1 MEDQIEDTGNI
12 ADPALSHVDGVEK
25 PGADSTEET
34 ITEPVGTADVPRET
48 ADVPRETAD
57 VPRETADAP
66 REIADAADAA
76 DAADDA
82 VADAQAALV
91 GFDPALHLTNPDGT
105 PRLTKK
111 GAYMRKRG
119 PAKGSTPKSK
129 AGDADLFVDTV
140 PAPAPAPA
148 AVPAPAAAPAPAS
161 AAAQLNNRAVAAMLV
176 TTCTTLAEKV
186 IGPEWK
192 AEKDEAKALTDAA
205 RVYLD
210 SIGGVEIS
218 PGAALAIAV
227 VGYSL
232 PRLAVPNTQTKL
244 QKLGVWVSSRVAWV
258 RGRFGI

>member
-1 MEDQIEDTGNI
+1 MADQIENTGNI
-12 ADPALSHVDGVEK
+12 TDPALSHDTGAGK
-25 PGADSTEET
+25 PGADSTVET
-34 ITEPVGTADVPRET
+34 ITEPGGTADVPRET
-48 ADVPRETAD
+48 DADADVSRETD
-57 VPRETADAP
+57 ADAG
-66 REIADAADAA
+66 A
-76 DAADDA
+76 AADDA
-82 VADAQAALV
+82 VADAQAALF

-119 PAKGSTPKSK
+119 PAKGSSPKSK
-129 AGDADLFVDTV
+129 TGDADLFSDTV
-140 PAPAPAPA
+140 AAPAPTGVPRETVAAPAPAPA
-148 AVPAPAAAPAPAS
+148 I

-176 TTCTTLAEKV
+176 TTCTTLAERV

-192 AEKDEAKALTDAA
+192 AEKDESKALTDAA

-227 VGYSL
+227 IGYSL

-244 QKLGVWVSSRVAWV
+244 QKLGSWVSSRVAWL

>member
-1 MEDQIEDTGNI
+1 MANQIENTGNI
-12 ADPALSHVDGVEK
+12 TDPALSHDAGAEK
-25 PGADSTEET
+25 PGADSNAET

-57 VPRETADAP
+57 AAS
-66 REIADAADAA
+66 AADN
-76 DAADDA
+76 A
-82 VADAQAALV
+82 VVDAQAALF

-105 PRLTKK
+105 PRLTKS

-129 AGDADLFVDTV
+129 AGDTDLFSD
-140 PAPAPAPA
+140 APTD
-148 AVPAPAAAPAPAS
+148 VSRETQPAAAVAPSPAT
-161 AAAQLNNRAVAAMLV
+161 AAPTLNNRAVAAMLV
-176 TTCTTLAEKV
+176 TTCTTLAERV

-218 PGAALAIAV
+218 PGTALAIAV

-244 QKLGVWVSSRVAWV
+244 QRLGGWVSSRVAWL

>member
-1 MEDQIEDTGNI
+1 MADQIENAGNI
-12 ADPALSHVDGVEK
+12 TDPALSHDAGAEK

-57 VPRETADAP
+57 
-66 REIADAADAA
+66 AADAA
-76 DAADDA
+76 AAADNA
-82 VADAQAALV
+82 VSDAQAALI
-91 GFDPALHLTNPDGT
+91 GFDPALHLTNSDGT
-105 PRLTKK
+105 PRLTKS

-129 AGDADLFVDTV
+129 AGDTDLFSDAPTDV
-140 PAPAPAPA
+140 PRETQ
-148 AVPAPAAAPAPAS
+148 PAAAPATT
-161 AAAQLNNRAVAAMLV
+161 AATLNNRAVAAMLV
-176 TTCTTLAEKV
+176 TTCTTLAERV

-192 AEKDEAKALTDAA
+192 AEKDETKALTDAA

-210 SIGGVEIS
+210 SIGGLEIS
-218 PGAALAIAV
+218 PGTALAIAV

-244 QKLGVWVSSRVAWV
+244 QKLGGWVSSRVAWL

>member
-1 MEDQIEDTGNI
+1 MADQIVDTGDI
-12 ADPALSHVDGVEK
+12 TDPALSHADEAEK
-25 PGADSTEET
+25 PGVDSNEET
-34 ITEPVGTADVPRET
+34 ITEPAGTDDVPRETDADADVPRET
-48 ADVPRETAD
+48 
-57 VPRETADAP
+57 DAG
-66 REIADAADAA
+66 A
-76 DAADDA
+76 AADDA

-119 PAKGSTPKSK
+119 PAKGRAPKSK
-129 AGDADLFVDTV
+129 AGDTDLFSEPETPAAAVAANVPRETV
-140 PAPAPAPA
+140 AAPSPAPATA
-148 AVPAPAAAPAPAS
+148 AS
-161 AAAQLNNRAVAAMLV
+161 TLNNRAVAAMLV
-176 TTCTTLAEKV
+176 TTATTLAERV

-192 AEKDEAKALTDAA
+192 AEKDETKALTDAA

-210 SIGGVEIS
+210 SVGGVEIS

-227 VGYSL
+227 IGYSL

-244 QKLGVWVSSRVAWV
+244 QRFGGWVSSRIAWM

>member
-1 MEDQIEDTGNI
+1 MADQIENTGDI
-12 ADPALSHVDGVEK
+12 TDPALSHDADAEK
-25 PGADSTEET
+25 PGADSTAET
-34 ITEPVGTADVPRET
+34 ITEPAVTDDVPRET
-48 ADVPRETAD
+48 DTNADVSRETA
-57 VPRETADAP
+57 EDAG
-66 REIADAADAA
+66 A
-76 DAADDA
+76 AADDA

-119 PAKGSTPKSK
+119 PANGSSPKSK
-129 AGDADLFVDTV
+129 TGDADLFAGTV
-140 PAPAPAPA
+140 T
-148 AVPAPAAAPAPAS
+148 APAPAS

-176 TTCTTLAEKV
+176 TTCTALAEKV

-192 AEKDEAKALTDAA
+192 AEKDESKALTDAA

-244 QKLGVWVSSRVAWV
+244 QKLGGWVSSRVAWL

>member
-1 MEDQIEDTGNI
+1 MSDQIENTGNI
-12 ADPALSHVDGVEK
+12 TDPALSHDAGAEK

-57 VPRETADAP
+57 VPRETATADDATS
-66 REIADAADAA
+66 AADN
-76 DAADDA
+76 A

-105 PRLTKK
+105 PRLTKS

-119 PAKGSTPKSK
+119 PAKGCAPKSK
-129 AGDADLFVDTV
+129 AGDTDLFYNAPTDV
-140 PAPAPAPA
+140 PRETQ
-148 AVPAPAAAPAPAS
+148 PAAAVAPSPATT
-161 AAAQLNNRAVAAMLV
+161 AATLNNRAVAAMLV
-176 TTCTTLAEKV
+176 TTCTTLAERV

-218 PGAALAIAV
+218 PGTALAIAV

-244 QKLGVWVSSRVAWV
+244 QKLGGWVSSRVAWL

>member
-1 MEDQIEDTGNI
+1 MSDQITDTGNI
-12 ADPALSHVDGVEK
+12 TDPALSHVDEAEN
-25 PGADSTEET
+25 PGADSNAET
-34 ITEPVGTADVPRET
+34 ITEPAVTDVVPRET
-48 ADVPRETAD
+48 DADADVSRETD
-57 VPRETADAP
+57 ADAG
-66 REIADAADAA
+66 A
-76 DAADDA
+76 AADDA

-129 AGDADLFVDTV
+129 AGDTDLFSDAPPS
-140 PAPAPAPA
+140 PAVSRETQPTASVAPSPATTA
-148 AVPAPAAAPAPAS
+148 AT
-161 AAAQLNNRAVAAMLV
+161 LNNRAVAAMLV
-176 TTCTTLAEKV
+176 TTCTTLAERV

-218 PGAALAIAV
+218 PGTALAIAV

-244 QKLGVWVSSRVAWV
+244 QRLGGWVSSRVAWV

>member
-1 MEDQIEDTGNI
+1 MADQIENAGDIT
-12 ADPALSHVDGVEK
+12 DPALSHDAEPEK
-25 PGADSTEET
+25 PGADSTDET
-34 ITEPVGTADVPRET
+34 VTEPIGTDVPRET

-57 VPRETADAP
+57 VV
-66 REIADAADAA
+66 DAAAAA
-76 DAADDA
+76 DNA
-82 VADAQAALV
+82 VADAQAAMV
-91 GFDPALHLTNPDGT
+91 GFDPALHLTHPDGT
-105 PRLTKK
+105 PRLTKS

-119 PAKGSTPKSK
+119 PAKGISPKSK
-129 AGDADLFVDTV
+129 AGDTDLFADTV
-140 PAPAPAPA
+140 AAPAPAG
-148 AVPAPAAAPAPAS
+148 VPRETVPAPAPAS

-218 PGAALAIAV
+218 PGTALAIAV

-244 QKLGVWVSSRVAWV
+244 QKLSGWVSSRVAWL

>member
-1 MEDQIEDTGNI
+1 MSVQTEETGNVT
-12 ADPALSHVDGVEK
+12 DPVLSHIAGSEK
-25 PGADSTEET
+25 PGADSTAET
-34 ITEPVGTADVPRET
+34 ITEPAVTDDVSRET
-48 ADVPRETAD
+48 D
-57 VPRETADAP
+57 ADAG
-66 REIADAADAA
+66 A
-76 DAADDA
+76 AADDA
-82 VADAQAALV
+82 VADAHAALV

-105 PRLTKK
+105 PRLSKK

-119 PAKGSTPKSK
+119 PAKGSSPKSK
-129 AGDADLFVDTV
+129 TGDADLFADTV
-140 PAPAPAPA
+140 AAPAPAG
-148 AVPAPAAAPAPAS
+148 VPRETVPAPAPAS

-192 AEKDEAKALTDAA
+192 AEKDEAKALADAA

-227 VGYSL
+227 VGYSM

-244 QKLGVWVSSRVAWV
+244 QKLGGWVSSRVAWL

>member
-1 MEDQIEDTGNI
+1 MADQIENAGNI
-12 ADPALSHVDGVEK
+12 ADPALSHDAEQEK
-25 PGADSTEET
+25 PGDDSTEET
-34 ITEPVGTADVPRET
+34 VTEPIGTDVPRET

-57 VPRETADAP
+57 VD
-66 REIADAADAA
+66 DAAAAA
-76 DAADDA
+76 DNA
-82 VADAQAALV
+82 VADAQAAMV

-119 PAKGSTPKSK
+119 PAKGSSPKSET
-129 AGDADLFVDTV
+129 GDADLFADTV
-140 PAPAPAPA
+140 TAPAPAQLNNR
-148 AVPAPAAAPAPAS
+148 AVTAPAP
-161 AAAQLNNRAVAAMLV
+161 AQLNNRAVAAMLV
-176 TTCTTLAEKV
+176 TTCTTLAERV

-232 PRLAVPNTQTKL
+232 PRLAVPNTQTKM
-244 QKLGVWVSSRVAWV
+244 QKLGGWVSSRVAWL

>member
-1 MEDQIEDTGNI
+1 MADQIENTGNI
-12 ADPALSHVDGVEK
+12 TDPALSHDTDAEK
-25 PGADSTEET
+25 PGADSTAET
-34 ITEPVGTADVPRET
+34 ITEPAVTDDVPCETEADADVSRET
-48 ADVPRETAD
+48 D
-57 VPRETADAP
+57 ADAG
-66 REIADAADAA
+66 A
-76 DAADDA
+76 AADDA

-119 PAKGSTPKSK
+119 PAKGSSPKSTT
-129 AGDADLFVDTV
+129 GYADLFSDTV
-140 PAPAPAPA
+140 TPAPA
-148 AVPAPAAAPAPAS
+148 AVPRETVSAPAPAT

-192 AEKDEAKALTDAA
+192 AEKDESKALTDAA

-244 QKLGVWVSSRVAWV
+244 QKLGGWVSSRVAWL

>member
-1 MEDQIEDTGNI
+1 MADQIENTGNI
-12 ADPALSHVDGVEK
+12 TDPALSHVDGVEK
-25 PGADSTEET
+25 PGADSIAET
-34 ITEPVGTADVPRET
+34 ITVPAVTDVPRET
-48 ADVPRETAD
+48 DADADVSRETD
-57 VPRETADAP
+57 ADAG
-66 REIADAADAA
+66 A
-76 DAADDA
+76 AADDA
-82 VADAQAALV
+82 VADAQAALL

-119 PAKGSTPKSK
+119 PAKGSSSKSK
-129 AGDADLFVDTV
+129 TGDADLFSDTV
-140 PAPAPAPA
+140 AAPAPTSVSRETVQAPAPAT
-148 AVPAPAAAPAPAS
+148 

-244 QKLGVWVSSRVAWV
+244 QKLGGWVSSRIAWL